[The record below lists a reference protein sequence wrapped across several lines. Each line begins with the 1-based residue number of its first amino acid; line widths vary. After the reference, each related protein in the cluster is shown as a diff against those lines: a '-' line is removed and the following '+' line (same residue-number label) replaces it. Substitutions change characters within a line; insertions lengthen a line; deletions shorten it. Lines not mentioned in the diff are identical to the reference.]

1 MSDPDD
7 TDINNEAKTVKQLM
21 GPLKLFLGPL
31 VDVAAQIKK
40 QVDAEQDSKASIM
53 RELRVLAAAVDRGDI
68 SEETFEAREE
78 ALLDKLEAIEAR
90 ENTAPTRDTG
100 APEVDAPEADTPE
113 TSEDNA

>member
-1 MSDPDD
+1 MSDTDD
-7 TDINNEAKTVKQLM
+7 EAKTLKQLM

-68 SEETFEAREE
+68 SEADFEEREE
-78 ALLDKLEAIEAR
+78 ILLDKLEAIEER
-90 ENTAPTRDTG
+90 ENAARTY
-100 APEVDAPEADTPE
+100 DADETQADEPEADEPE
-113 TSEDNA
+113 TDEDNA